1 MTPHTRAQGL
11 KPLVWVSRS
20 SALQLLLSKA
30 QVESC
35 RGAGLTPILSLGNS
49 LGHFGP
55 ASSLSPTYLT
65 GLLLE
70 G

>member
-1 MTPHTRAQGL
+1 MTPYTRAQGL

-20 SALQLLLSKA
+20 STLQLLLSKA
-30 QVESC
+30 QVEC
-35 RGAGLTPILSLGNS
+35 RGAGLMPILSLGNS
-49 LGHFGP
+49 LGHFGS